1 MQHPCQPMFFVY
13 TRYGHQSLY
22 FFENWKEERNRKRKE
37 SNAWIW
43 WVLEKKKYTPQI
55 QGITMDLLTQAF
67 FEHPTPRPR
76 DHAGASLNR
85 YLSTLL
91 SCNSIVLFLVLSSW
105 LVCMC
110 WCDLSFY
117 VCCYCPFLSC
127 FDRNYLCKAWETQTC
142 GDSSQR
148 ENLI

>member
-1 MQHPCQPMFFVY
+1 MQHPCQPRFFVY
-13 TRYGHQSLY
+13 TQYGHQSLY
-22 FFENWKEERNRKRKE
+22 CFENWKEVRNRKRKE

-55 QGITMDLLTQAF
+55 QGVTMELLTQAF
-67 FEHPTPRPR
+67 FEHPTSRPR
-76 DHAGASLNR
+76 DHAVASLNR

-110 WCDLSFY
+110 CCDLSSY
-117 VCCYCPFLSC
+117 VCCYCPILLC
-127 FDRNYLCKAWETQTC
+127 FDRNHLCKAWETQTC